1 MNGRMQRI
9 LVVDDERNVHYS
21 FRRALEGSFEV
32 LSAHDGEEA
41 LAQIAA
47 DPPDAVLLD
56 IKLPRLGGLET
67 LEQIRDT
74 RPDLPVIVMTAYG
87 TVDTAIRS
95 TALAA
100 RDYLLKPV
108 DVPTLKKL
116 LAEVLRQPVASVE
129 RPPPAAGDANMIGQ
143 SPAMHELFK
152 WIGRAAAADTTILVT
167 GESGTGKELVARAIH
182 QHGRRKGGP
191 FVAIN
196 CAAIP
201 DNLLES
207 ELFGHERGAFTGAEI
222 TRPGKFELANRGTL
236 VLDEVGEMALALQ
249 AKLLRVLQVRE
260 VARLGGS
267 TPLRFD
273 VRVIVLTN
281 ADLEGK
287 VASGEFREDLYY
299 RLNVVRIQMPPLR
312 ARERDVML
320 LAEHFLARERTRR
333 RRSLTGFT
341 SEAERLL
348 LAHPWP
354 GNVRELENVVAQACI
369 KAKGDSID
377 AADLTLRPSLRGDR
391 PFGSEDSE
399 SALEHAL
406 AEFLRGEPVHAYERV
421 ERMLVSRALAAT
433 HGNQVQ
439 AARLLGVTRNVI
451 RNRMARHG
459 VGGLAAAPASEDGH
473 EDAAVASPLDGVH
486 TSSAGPASKF

>member
-1 MNGRMQRI
+1 MKRI

-21 FRRALEGSFEV
+21 FRRALEGSFEI

-41 LAQIAA
+41 LSLIAA

-67 LEQIRDT
+67 LEQIHER

-108 DVPTLKKL
+108 DVPTLKRL
-116 LAEVLRQPVASVE
+116 LGEVLRQPVAVVE
-129 RPPPAAGDANMIGQ
+129 RPLSPAGDANMIGR

-182 QHGRRKGGP
+182 HHGRRKSGP
-191 FVAIN
+191 FIAIN

-201 DNLLES
+201 ENLLES
-207 ELFGHERGAFTGAEI
+207 ELFGHERGAFTGADMS
-222 TRPGKFELANRGTL
+222 RPGKFELAHRGTL
-236 VLDEVGEMALALQ
+236 VLDEVGEMAMPLQ

-260 VARLGGS
+260 VARLGAA
-267 TPLRFD
+267 TPSRFD

-281 ADLEGK
+281 ADLEAR
-287 VASGEFREDLYY
+287 VAAGEFREDLYY

-320 LAEHFLARERTRR
+320 LAEHFLTRERSRLKR
-333 RRSLTGFT
+333 LLTGFT
-341 SEAERLL
+341 PEAERMLL
-348 LAHPWP
+348 CHSWP
-354 GNVRELENVVAQACI
+354 GNVRELENVVAQACVR
-369 KAKGDSID
+369 AKGDSID
-377 AADLTLRPSLRGDR
+377 ATDLSLRPSMRADGPTSAGDAEEAVER
-391 PFGSEDSE
+391 S
-399 SALEHAL
+399 L
-406 AEFLRGEPVHAYERV
+406 ADFLRTEPARAYERV
-421 ERMLVSRALAAT
+421 ERMLVQRALAAT
-433 HGNQVQ
+433 NGNQVQ

-451 RNRMARHG
+451 RNRMAKHG
-459 VGGLAAAPASEDGH
+459 VGGLSAAPRSDVPDDEGALV
-473 EDAAVASPLDGVH
+473 AAPDPYLES
-486 TSSAGPASKF
+486 